1 MANQYIKGIRLIDK
15 AGEYTGSYVKLVP
28 LPMADGLTKA
38 AFSHMTFGTYV
49 ANATQSSAQNKLHYN
64 ITSSF
69 SLGDGSGS
77 ANPIEGP
84 IYAFHMTAGSVLA
97 SYTDGY
103 VDGPVD

>member
-1 MANQYIKGIRLIDK
+1 MANQYIKGIRWIDK

-38 AFSHMTFGTYV
+38 AFSHMTFGQHV
-49 ANATQSSAQNKLHYN
+49 ESGSSAKNKLHYN

-84 IYAFHMTAGSVLA
+84 IYAFHLTAGSVLA
-97 SYTDGY
+97 SFTDEYLDGI
-103 VDGPVD
+103 VD

>member
-15 AGEYTGSYVKLVP
+15 AGEYTGSYVKLTPIWHGAGTEAV
-28 LPMADGLTKA
+28 
-38 AFSHMTFGTYV
+38 FSHMTFGQHV
-49 ANATQSSAQNKLHYN
+49 ESGSSAKNKLHYN

-84 IYAFHMTAGSVLA
+84 IYAFHLTAGSVLA
-97 SYTDGY
+97 SFTDEYIDGI
-103 VDGPVD
+103 VD

>member
-28 LPMADGLTKA
+28 LPNAAGESKA
-38 AFSHMTFGTYV
+38 IFSHVTFGQHVTSG
-49 ANATQSSAQNKLHYN
+49 SSANNKLDYN

-69 SLGDGSGS
+69 ALGDGTGS
-77 ANPIEGP
+77 FTMEGP

-97 SYTDGY
+97 SFTDQYLDGI
-103 VDGPVD
+103 VD